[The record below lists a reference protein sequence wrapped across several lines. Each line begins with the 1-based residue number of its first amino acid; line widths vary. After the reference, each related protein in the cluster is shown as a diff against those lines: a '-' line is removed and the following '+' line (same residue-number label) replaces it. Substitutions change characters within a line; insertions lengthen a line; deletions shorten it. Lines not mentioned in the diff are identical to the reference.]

1 MREAAAEQRRKAAE
15 QRAAAAEQRRLA
27 AEDRRLAAEQERAEQ
42 ERLTAFFDH
51 AGIKAAL
58 WPAFM
63 QLVRSASGKA
73 VTCGGQS
80 PAHGNGLLLYSR
92 PRPGAA
98 FQLAGVVCP
107 DPSALARWPT
117 DLTILVP
124 GRAWLLR
131 IEKAAQSP
139 LKVAVLN
146 PVTRLC
152 TYERVGPGPRR

>member
-1 MREAAAEQRRKAAE
+1 MQ
-15 QRAAAAEQRRLA
+15 
-27 AEDRRLAAEQERAEQ
+27 
-42 ERLTAFFDH
+42 
-51 AGIKAAL
+51 AAL

-73 VTCGGQS
+73 VTCGDQS

-107 DPSALARWPT
+107 DPSALARWPA

-124 GRAWLLR
+124 GRDWLVR
-131 IEKAAQSP
+131 IEAAAQSP
-139 LKVAVLN
+139 LKVAVLD
-146 PVTRLC
+146 PATKHC
-152 TYERVGPGPRR
+152 AYERVGPGPQR